1 VIRVGVR
8 LPLDAIEQALEQ
20 LKQRIAPIGEVMSY
34 LPNVS
39 GDDPDLIGLELL
51 VATTATDEDLKNV
64 LVMEATLVTIRR
76 KVRGSLAP
84 PRPSSP
90 PGAPNANAAPAQP
103 GVSPAATLTG
113 TADAALAAADAAHPN
128 DATRGGQLS
137 LRSLTNVV
145 RVDVRKLDHL
155 MNAVAELGTVRSMLG
170 RLLERL
176 PALGVSRD
184 LLLDAQRAQR
194 SFDRRLAEVQTA
206 VLDVRMVPLSQV
218 FDKLAVAVR
227 QLARDQG
234 KRVQLV
240 VKGAE
245 TEVDKLIAEEIAD
258 PLMHLIRNAIDHGIE
273 DEPTRVA
280 AQKQPLSRLTLHAY
294 QRGNQ
299 VVLEVSDDGRGID
312 HELLGK
318 VAVERGVLNKE
329 ELDELSPRDMLELIF
344 MPAFSTRADVSDVS
358 GRGVGLDVVKT
369 NVQRLGGT
377 VEVRTVLGTG
387 TTFVI
392 TLPITLA
399 IIRALVFQVRGRMM
413 SIPLAAVQE
422 VSRLEADA
430 VRTIEGREALDLR
443 GSTLPLARLGQ
454 LLRLHDLPQATSEQ
468 HVIVLFA
475 GNRRLGLVVERLLGQ
490 QDIVIK
496 PLGPSLRAVRGIAG
510 ATDLGA
516 QQLVLVLDAAALLD
530 EVLVS
535 KGTRLSAGG
544 VV

>member
-1 VIRVGVR
+1 
-8 LPLDAIEQALEQ
+8 
-20 LKQRIAPIGEVMSY
+20 
-34 LPNVS
+34 
-39 GDDPDLIGLELL
+39 
-51 VATTATDEDLKNV
+51 
-64 LVMEATLVTIRR
+64 
-76 KVRGSLAP
+76 
-84 PRPSSP
+84 
-90 PGAPNANAAPAQP
+90 
-103 GVSPAATLTG
+103 
-113 TADAALAAADAAHPN
+113 
-128 DATRGGQLS
+128 
-137 LRSLTNVV
+137 
-145 RVDVRKLDHL
+145 
-155 MNAVAELGTVRSMLG
+155 
-170 RLLERL
+170 
-176 PALGVSRD
+176 
-184 LLLDAQRAQR
+184 
-194 SFDRRLAEVQTA
+194 
-206 VLDVRMVPLSQV
+206 
-218 FDKLAVAVR
+218 
-227 QLARDQG
+227 
-234 KRVQLV
+234 
-240 VKGAE
+240 
-245 TEVDKLIAEEIAD
+245 
-258 PLMHLIRNAIDHGIE
+258 MHLIRNAIDHGVE

-280 AQKQPLSRLTLHAY
+280 AQKQPLSRLTVHAY

-299 VVLEVSDDGRGID
+299 VVLEISDDGRGID

-318 VAVERGVLNKE
+318 VAVERGVLSKD

-377 VEVRTVLGTG
+377 VEVRTVIGTG
-387 TTFVI
+387 TTFMI

-422 VSRLEADA
+422 VSRLEPDA

-454 LLRLHDLPQATSEQ
+454 LLRLSDRPNAYSEQ

-496 PLGPSLRAVRGIAG
+496 PLGPSLRGVRGIAG
-510 ATDLGA
+510 ATDLGS

-544 VV
+544 VA